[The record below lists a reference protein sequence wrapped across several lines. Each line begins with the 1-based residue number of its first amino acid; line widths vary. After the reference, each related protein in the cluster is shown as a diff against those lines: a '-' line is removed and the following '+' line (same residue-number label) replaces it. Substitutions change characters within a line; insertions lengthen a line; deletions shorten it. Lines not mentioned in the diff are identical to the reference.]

1 MSQYSKLAELSVS
14 SVFKLKSEELELF
27 FDRLHTKMPDNIG
40 ERRESLCI
48 LEKVY
53 WEKGLLDYLVTDAET
68 GIIGDVKDI
77 KRRQK
82 FFGKN

>member
-1 MSQYSKLAELSVS
+1 M
-14 SVFKLKSEELELF
+14 LKSHLLTIVEPCFDRLF

-53 WEKGLLDYLVTDAET
+53 WEKGLLDYLVTDAEVSAIT
-68 GIIGDVKDI
+68 I
-77 KRRQK
+77 
-82 FFGKN
+82 FN